1 MLNVLTVLTFPV
13 TICWFIADTK
23 VHFVSGIEQEQEEEL
38 WDWHSVAELAKQ
50 ETIATQA
57 AGADRKSGQRSGPIN
72 TIATDWINLSYSNE
86 MKFYI
91 VNKAV
96 LESFRIENY
105 WIEIHKYIYTS
116 TCGLRFFKF
125 VPIEIGHIFLLYT
138 LFIIFK
144 LIGIS

>member
-23 VHFVSGIEQEQEEEL
+23 VHFVSGSEQEQEEEL

-72 TIATDWINLSYSNE
+72 TIATDWINLSYSSE

-91 VNKAV
+91 VNKTV

-105 WIEIHKYIYTS
+105 WIEIHKYIYIYQYMWTS
-116 TCGLRFFKF
+116 
-125 VPIEIGHIFLLYT
+125 IFQICTNWNWSY
-138 LFIIFK
+138 IFAIY
-144 LIGIS
+144 LI